1 MQTIEKDYYDIPD
14 DELPSANF
22 AARPTSDISDLGLL
36 VHGLWSLMD
45 SSSSSPENTDCED
58 DVEDSLTPVAHTP
71 DTPKMP
77 QPEMPRTPPAT
88 PAITVTSP
96 SRRQSLRQHLRRYS
110 DVAAIVRR
118 SSSRQKP
125 NTALPGSFTSAQ
137 YAPHT
142 APLGSFTSAQ
152 YAPQVP
158 RRAVSASLE
167 KRDAAVGRHSR
178 HMSFE
183 SDSKA
188 RRVLGIEET
197 VLEEERQRPAIAHT
211 GQEDLRGGLLDF
223 DQTGPSFSRKPRVRE
238 ALRKKQLTRLK
249 MDFVSTGSDQFVDS
263 PQSMTAT
270 PVELYSA
277 PKPQPQPQPGRFRP
291 TSAIHGRRGTST
303 PASPRTPSTFW
314 RPQPPSSYMLAG
326 NEDLGDAYETRTYVP
341 GPICLEKHPAM
352 LRKDSVATLDPFA
365 SEIDQAGRRP
375 SDLLALDQIV
385 VFFDGMGLIEQA
397 TDECF
402 DRYWLRTPQQA
413 LRETDLDVLELDPV
427 SPRSQQ
433 SSHSRATSSTLS
445 RFSFSSA
452 SSGASV
458 PQDSPQ
464 KRQLIRLRRL
474 LSPAIPGFKGNEG

>member
-1 MQTIEKDYYDIPD
+1 MQTLGKDYYDIPD

-22 AARPTSDISDLGLL
+22 AARPVSEISELGLL
-36 VHGLWSLMD
+36 FDGLWTLMGITYSLED
-45 SSSSSPENTDCED
+45 TDGEGNVED
-58 DVEDSLTPVAHTP
+58 DPTPVAHTP
-71 DTPKMP
+71 DTPKML

-96 SRRQSLRQHLRRYS
+96 SKRQSLRQHLRRYS
-110 DVAAIVRR
+110 DVAAMVRI
-118 SSSRQKP
+118 SSSRQTSD
-125 NTALPGSFTSAQ
+125 TAPPDSFTS
-137 YAPHT
+137 T
-142 APLGSFTSAQ
+142 Q
-152 YAPQVP
+152 YAPQAP
-158 RRAVSASLE
+158 RRAMSARLE
-167 KRDAAVGRHSR
+167 KRDAALGRHSM

-183 SDSKA
+183 SDLKA
-188 RRVLGIEET
+188 RRVLGIGET
-197 VLEEERQRPAIAHT
+197 VMEEERPRQTVAYT
-211 GQEDLRGGLLDF
+211 ESEDLRGRLLDLE
-223 DQTGPSFSRKPRVRE
+223 QTNASFSRKPRVRE
-238 ALRKKQLTRLK
+238 ALKKKQLTKLR
-249 MDFVSTGSDQFVDS
+249 MDVVTPGSDQFVDS

-277 PKPQPQPQPGRFRP
+277 HKPQPLPQPGRFRP

-303 PASPRTPSTFW
+303 PVSPKTPSAFW
-314 RPQPPSSYMLAG
+314 RPQPPSSDVLAG
-326 NEDLGDAYETRTYVP
+326 NEDLGDAYETRMYVP

-352 LRKDSVATLDPFA
+352 LRKDSAATLDPFA
-365 SEIDQAGRRP
+365 SETDPAVRRP
-375 SDLLALDQIV
+375 SDLLALDQTV
-385 VFFDGMGLIEQA
+385 VFFDGMGLIEEA
-397 TDECF
+397 TDECL

-413 LRETDLDVLELDPV
+413 LQETDLDVLELDPV

-474 LSPAIPGFKGNEG
+474 LSPALPGFKGNEG

>member
-36 VHGLWSLMD
+36 VDGLWALMD
-45 SSSSSPENTDCED
+45 IPSSSPDNTDCED

-110 DVAAIVRR
+110 DVAALVRR
-118 SSSRQKP
+118 SSSRQK
-125 NTALPGSFTSAQ
+125 SD
-137 YAPHT
+137 T
-142 APLGSFTSAQ
+142 APPGSFTSAQ

-158 RRAVSASLE
+158 RRAVSACLE
-167 KRDAAVGRHSR
+167 KRDAALGRHSR
-178 HMSFE
+178 HLSFE
-183 SDSKA
+183 SDLKA

-197 VLEEERQRPAIAHT
+197 VLEEERQRQTTAHT
-211 GQEDLRGGLLDF
+211 ESEDLRERLLDLE
-223 DQTGPSFSRKPRVRE
+223 QTSASFSRKPRVRE
-238 ALRKKQLTRLK
+238 TLKKKQLTRLK
-249 MDFVSTGSDQFVDS
+249 MDFVSTDSDQFVES

-270 PVELYSA
+270 PVELYFA
-277 PKPQPQPQPGRFRP
+277 PKPQPQPHPQPGRFRP
-291 TSAIHGRRGTST
+291 TSAIHGKRGTST
-303 PASPRTPSTFW
+303 PVSPRTPSTFW
-314 RPQPPSSYMLAG
+314 RPQPPSSDMLAG
-326 NEDLGDAYETRTYVP
+326 NEDLGDAYETRMYMH

-365 SEIDQAGRRP
+365 SEIDMTGRRP

-385 VFFDGMGLIEQA
+385 AFFDGMGLIEEA
-397 TDECF
+397 TDECL
-402 DRYWLRTPQQA
+402 DRYWLRPPQQA
-413 LRETDLDVLELDPV
+413 LQETDLDVLELECA

>member
-1 MQTIEKDYYDIPD
+1 MQTIGKDYYDIPD

-36 VHGLWSLMD
+36 VDGLWALMGID
-45 SSSSSPENTDCED
+45 SSPEATDCED
-58 DVEDSLTPVAHTP
+58 DVEDSLTPVAHTL

-77 QPEMPRTPPAT
+77 QPEMPRTPPDT

-110 DVAAIVRR
+110 DVAAMVRR
-118 SSSRQKP
+118 SSSRQKSDTVP
-125 NTALPGSFTSAQ
+125 PGSFALS
-137 YAPHT
+137 
-142 APLGSFTSAQ
+142 Q

-158 RRAVSASLE
+158 RRAMSARLE
-167 KRDAAVGRHSR
+167 KRDSALGRHSM

-183 SDSKA
+183 SDLKA
-188 RRVLGIEET
+188 RRVLGIGET
-197 VLEEERQRPAIAHT
+197 VLEEERPRHAIAHT
-211 GQEDLRGGLLDF
+211 DSEELRGRLLDLE
-223 DQTGPSFSRKPRVRE
+223 QTNASFSRKPRVRE
-238 ALRKKQLTRLK
+238 ALKKKKQLTKLR
-249 MDFVSTGSDQFVDS
+249 MDFVSPDSEQFVDS

-277 PKPQPQPQPGRFRP
+277 PKPLPQPGRFRP

-303 PASPRTPSTFW
+303 PVSPRTPSTFW
-314 RPQPPSSYMLAG
+314 RPQPPSSDVLAG
-326 NEDLGDAYETRTYVP
+326 NQDLGDAYETRMYVP

-365 SEIDQAGRRP
+365 SEMDTTGRRP

-385 VFFDGMGLIEQA
+385 VFFDGMGLIEEA
-397 TDECF
+397 TDECL

-413 LRETDLDVLELDPV
+413 LQETDLDVLELDPV

-433 SSHSRATSSTLS
+433 SSHSRATSNTLS

>member
-1 MQTIEKDYYDIPD
+1 MQTVGKDYYDIPD

-36 VHGLWSLMD
+36 VDGLWALMGID
-45 SSSSSPENTDCED
+45 SSSEATDCED

-77 QPEMPRTPPAT
+77 QPEMPRTPPDT
-88 PAITVTSP
+88 PVITVTSP

-110 DVAAIVRR
+110 DVAAMVRR
-118 SSSRQKP
+118 SSSRQKSD
-125 NTALPGSFTSAQ
+125 TAPPGSFAS
-137 YAPHT
+137 P
-142 APLGSFTSAQ
+142 Q

-158 RRAVSASLE
+158 RRAMSARLE
-167 KRDAAVGRHSR
+167 KQDAALGRHSM

-183 SDSKA
+183 SDLKA
-188 RRVLGIEET
+188 RRVLGIGET
-197 VLEEERQRPAIAHT
+197 VLEEERPRHAIAHT
-211 GQEDLRGGLLDF
+211 DSEELKERLLDLE
-223 DQTGPSFSRKPRVRE
+223 QTNASFSRKPRVRE
-238 ALRKKQLTRLK
+238 ALKKKQLTKLR
-249 MDFVSTGSDQFVDS
+249 MDFVSPDSDQFVDS

-277 PKPQPQPQPGRFRP
+277 PKPLPQPGRFRP

-303 PASPRTPSTFW
+303 PVSPRTPSTFW
-314 RPQPPSSYMLAG
+314 RPQPPSSDVLAG
-326 NEDLGDAYETRTYVP
+326 NQDLGDAYETRMYVP

-365 SEIDQAGRRP
+365 SEMDTTGHRP

-385 VFFDGMGLIEQA
+385 VFFDGMGLIEEA
-397 TDECF
+397 TDECL

-413 LRETDLDVLELDPV
+413 LQETDLDVLELDPV